1 VPLLEFWKN
10 SPLGVEQLTIEQ
22 VVASAGSGSLTD
34 GSDCSKELRS
44 YLAQVPSSKIASY
57 IERCLSSTFLRSGM
71 VLQDLINEL
80 GRRLDYEVTPGRYQG
95 TTNSIGYDGLW
106 VSPEGHV
113 IIAEVKTTDAY
124 RVSLDRIARYRE
136 KVRESEVARTPSS
149 ILIIVGR
156 DDTGELEAQVRGSR
170 HAWDVRLI
178 STDSLIKLVYLK
190 ENSDGS
196 DTGVKIRSLLTPMEY
211 TRLDKVID
219 VVFTAAAEVESETS
233 SETSGQNVD
242 IDEVFSEKARDT
254 YDFTEN
260 SLLQRK
266 REDIVSAF
274 GRARST
280 AFVKNSRALYW
291 DASHQ
296 QRVACTIS
304 KRYSKRS
311 YPYWFAYHPRWEDYL
326 RAGSDSFLIL
336 GCMDLDSAFAI
347 PLTIL
352 TENLGALNT
361 TTTKEGSTYWHIHV
375 VGAAEGAYAML
386 LPKLTSSLPIN
397 AFKFNIVN
405 SEPHGPETTF

>member
-156 DDTGELEAQVRGSR
+156 D
-170 HAWDVRLI
+170 
-178 STDSLIKLVYLK
+178 
-190 ENSDGS
+190 